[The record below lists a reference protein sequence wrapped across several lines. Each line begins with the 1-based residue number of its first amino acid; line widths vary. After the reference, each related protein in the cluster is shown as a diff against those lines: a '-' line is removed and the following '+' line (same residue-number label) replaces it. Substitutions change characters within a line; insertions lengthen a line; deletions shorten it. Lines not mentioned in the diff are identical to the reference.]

1 MTENLD
7 LAQLRTTIQTAQ
19 SAPSAGLVMKLIQE
33 LEEARARHRKAWG
46 RAEAAEA
53 AVARVREVA
62 TVMATHS
69 LPEAPRGGA
78 WETAHGAQLFAKDI
92 LEALDGGEQDV

>member
-1 MTENLD
+1 MTKNLD
-7 LAQLRTTIQTAQ
+7 LAQLRGKIQAAQ

-53 AVARVREVA
+53 VVQRVWELHKPTRDPFGRSCAVCVGDSRRNPYPCD
-62 TVMATHS
+62 TIRT
-69 LPEAPRGGA
+69 
-78 WETAHGAQLFAKDI
+78 
-92 LEALDGGEQDV
+92 LDGGE

>member
-7 LAQLRTTIQTAQ
+7 LAQLRTKIQTAQ

-46 RAEAAEA
+46 RAEVAEA
-53 AVARVREVA
+53 AVQRVRELA
-62 TVMATHS
+62 TVAQSWASQMNM
-69 LPEAPRGGA
+69 PRVRTLSG
-78 WETAHGAQLFAKDI
+78 DI
-92 LEALDGGEQDV
+92 LRVLDGGEQG